1 MNIIDILEDNL
12 TGEPLKDAIIIGILF
27 TVFWTF
33 YNVIFE
39 TVFSI
44 FKRNN

>member
-1 MNIIDILEDNL
+1 MNIISILSDNL

-27 TVFWTF
+27 TILWSF

-39 TVFSI
+39 AVFSI
-44 FKRNN
+44 FKR

>member
-1 MNIIDILEDNL
+1 MNIVDILTDNL
-12 TGEPLKDAIIIGILF
+12 TGEPLKDAMIIGILF

-39 TVFSI
+39 AVFSI
-44 FKRNN
+44 FKKN